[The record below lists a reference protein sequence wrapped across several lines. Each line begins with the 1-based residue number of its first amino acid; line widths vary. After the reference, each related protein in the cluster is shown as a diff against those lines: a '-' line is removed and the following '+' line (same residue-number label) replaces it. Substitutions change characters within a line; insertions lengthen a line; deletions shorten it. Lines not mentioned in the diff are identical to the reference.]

1 MVLLGVTLAYL
12 CALPVSVTRIKMRL
26 FILVITD
33 KPQHAIPNYRGPS
46 R

>member
-1 MVLLGVTLAYL
+1 MLLLGVTLADL
-12 CALPVSVTRIKMRL
+12 CALPVSVTRIKMGV

-33 KPQHAIPNYRGPS
+33 KPQHAIPNYRGPG